1 MKPRIQ
7 AQLPPNL
14 ERSSPY
20 SPQRAN
26 YCLRL
31 GSAPLEG
38 ASERCSAPW

>member
-7 AQLPPNL
+7 MQLPSNL

-26 YCLRL
+26 NCLTL

-38 ASERCSAPW
+38 AAERCSAP

>member
-7 AQLPPNL
+7 TQLPPNL
-14 ERSSPY
+14 ERYFPY

-31 GSAPLEG
+31 GSAPLEE
-38 ASERCSAPW
+38 ALEHCSAPW